1 MKIYGLIDNLSGL
14 DLLDLL
20 LLKKRLDGI
29 IFFKDN
35 NNSDFVDKKVI
46 KTRVMNFSNIDLI
59 EVHSRDF
66 SNQSDFVMI
75 ENCKI
80 DLLIVLGWRRLIP
93 QNVLDLV
100 KIGTIGNH
108 GSSEGITLGRGRSPQ
123 NWALILNKSEFEI
136 SIFWVSDGID
146 DGPEIDSRRFE
157 LNQMDDI
164 RTSYLKC
171 AIFVCEMIC
180 LILSD
185 EELLNQKTGK
195 MALKNQ
201 TNSPRYLPKRNP
213 EDGYIDWNKSGIEI
227 YNLVRGIKYPF
238 PGARTIDSLG
248 RQLVIHSG
256 NVLDCVR
263 LDGHCNGFVEK
274 TLYDG
279 SSMVCIETGYFLI
292 TGYSYLDVGVVL
304 EEQTTLQSVS
314 FEDNMKKIV
323 ERHYLKYPN
332 LQLHKDFD
340 DYTGGA

>member
-1 MKIYGLIDNLSGL
+1 MKVYGLIDNLSGL

-20 LLKKRLDGI
+20 MLQKRLDGI
-29 IFFKDN
+29 IFYEDN
-35 NNSDFVDKKVI
+35 NESDYVNEKI
-46 KTRVMNFSNIDLI
+46 IETRVIDFPELDVF

-66 SNQSDFVMI
+66 SNQRDFVKI
-75 ENCKI
+75 DNCEI

-93 QNVLDLV
+93 RNVLNLV

-171 AIFVCEMIC
+171 AFFVCEMIC
-180 LILSD
+180 NV
-185 EELLNQKTGK
+185 LNDKESLNRKTGK
-195 MALKNQ
+195 ASLTSLMD
-201 TNSPRYLPKRNP
+201 SPRYLPKRNP

-227 YNLVRGIKYPF
+227 YNLVRGLKNPF
-238 PGARTIDSLG
+238 PGARTVDSLG

-256 NVLDCVR
+256 NFLDAER
-263 LDGHCNGFVEK
+263 LDDHPNGFILK

-279 SSMVCIETGYFLI
+279 SSMVCTESGYFLI
-292 TGYSYLDVGVVL
+292 TGYSYLDVDLTL

-323 ERHYLKYPN
+323 ARHYTKYPH
-332 LQLHKDFD
+332 LKLHRDFD
-340 DYTGGA
+340 NFTGGV

>member
-66 SNQSDFVMI
+66 SDQSDFVMI

-123 NWALILNKSEFEI
+123 NWALILNKS
-136 SIFWVSDGID
+136 
-146 DGPEIDSRRFE
+146 
-157 LNQMDDI
+157 
-164 RTSYLKC
+164 
-171 AIFVCEMIC
+171 
-180 LILSD
+180 
-185 EELLNQKTGK
+185 
-195 MALKNQ
+195 
-201 TNSPRYLPKRNP
+201 
-213 EDGYIDWNKSGIEI
+213 
-227 YNLVRGIKYPF
+227 
-238 PGARTIDSLG
+238 
-248 RQLVIHSG
+248 
-256 NVLDCVR
+256 
-263 LDGHCNGFVEK
+263 
-274 TLYDG
+274 
-279 SSMVCIETGYFLI
+279 
-292 TGYSYLDVGVVL
+292 
-304 EEQTTLQSVS
+304 
-314 FEDNMKKIV
+314 
-323 ERHYLKYPN
+323 
-332 LQLHKDFD
+332 
-340 DYTGGA
+340 